1 MTIHVAFKFLKNV
14 VCREARNQ
22 KRVPQVRSTREETLR
37 IELMVTSSY
46 FNSKT

>member
-22 KRVPQVRSTREETLR
+22 KRVPQGRSARKKAIR
-37 IELMVTSSY
+37 IDGCILLVQQ
-46 FNSKT
+46 